1 MYPWKRASAGLI
13 YERIERRGTRISG
26 IGAEKKKGGRAG
38 LPETGVASSRIGGA
52 VARRLE
58 QGWFSA
64 ASVKEEGP
72 GTSAVLYE
80 EDLRFQKPPSS
91 LQIKPKF
98 FLVARVSFLSTPL
111 HGKFYFFTI

>member
-26 IGAEKKKGGRAG
+26 IGAEKKKKGGRAG

-72 GTSAVLYE
+72 DTSALLYE
-80 EDLRFQKPPSS
+80 EDLRFRSPRVAYKSS
-91 LQIKPKF
+91 QSF
-98 FLVARVSFLSTPL
+98 FWLPE
-111 HGKFYFFTI
+111 